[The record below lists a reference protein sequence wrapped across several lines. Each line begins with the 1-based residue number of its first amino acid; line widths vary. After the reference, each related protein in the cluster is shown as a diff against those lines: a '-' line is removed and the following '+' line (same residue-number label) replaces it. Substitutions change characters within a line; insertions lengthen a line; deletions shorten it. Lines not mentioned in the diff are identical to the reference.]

1 MATLTLIVI
10 SSFYIEEPI
19 IESYSTL
26 NQTLAFYV
34 PKLFVDDF
42 GNGDPHPLMVCV
54 PIHEKAAS
62 FIKIRPF

>member
-1 MATLTLIVI
+1 MMT
-10 SSFYIEEPI
+10 SSFCIEEPI

-34 PKLFVDDF
+34 PRLFVDDF
-42 GNGDPHPLMVCV
+42 GNGDPHPLMVCA
-54 PIHEKAAS
+54 PNHEKGAS